1 MRKNQF
7 VFFWVLSFC
16 FPCFFIR
23 CQTCS
28 VLVDSVLARS
38 NQHYWSFTPKSG
50 IFGLTLAVAATS
62 YLSRIVVSPSLREER
77 ILGLPSSWTVETTCI
92 FVISRTMSMF
102 FSSSFSR
109 PLASH
114 LLTMTANF
122 SKYISK
128 SRAKRQPLNTKR
140 AGKGYYKGN
149 GCRKEGSINSKGVI
163 NFFYWMVYRRCSG
176 SSLYC
181 FRDQGSDM
189 RTLILWSSGRFI
201 RDKSLCTELIMP
213 DFTGCTMKPYI
224 ASGVKRGVR
233 EIVA

>member
-7 VFFWVLSFC
+7 VFFWVLC
-16 FPCFFIR
+16 FTVFFIC
-23 CQTCS
+23 CQTNS
-28 VLVDSVLARS
+28 VLVDSVPARS
-38 NQHYWSFTPKSG
+38 NQHYWSFPPNAG
-50 IFGLTLAVAATS
+50 IFGFTLTVAATS
-62 YLSRIVVSPSLREER
+62 YQSRIIVSPSLRQER
-77 ILGLPSSWTVETTCI
+77 ILGLPSSRTFETTCI
-92 FVISRTMSMF
+92 IVISRTMSMF

-163 NFFYWMVYRRCSG
+163 NFFY
-176 SSLYC
+176 
-181 FRDQGSDM
+181 
-189 RTLILWSSGRFI
+189 
-201 RDKSLCTELIMP
+201 
-213 DFTGCTMKPYI
+213 
-224 ASGVKRGVR
+224 
-233 EIVA
+233 